1 MTDATSANAV
11 VIERSFD
18 EPAAS
23 IWRLWTQPEHFA
35 AWWGPDGAAVSV
47 VTMDVRV
54 GGRRLVGM
62 SMQTPGGEMR
72 MWFTGEHL
80 EVVVNERLVYT
91 ESMCD
96 EDGTVILPADM
107 GMPPGH
113 PATTTVTVELRE
125 VAGRTTMVLTHAGI
139 PADSP
144 GAAGWQMALDKLTGY
159 VETLRSRSA

>member
-1 MTDATSANAV
+1 MTDTTSASAV
-11 VIERSFD
+11 VIERTL
-18 EPAAS
+18 EQPAAL
-23 IWRLWTQPEHFA
+23 IWQLWTEPEHFA
-35 AWWGPDGAAVSV
+35 AWYGPDGAVISV

-80 EVVVNERLVYT
+80 EVVANERLICT
-91 ESMCD
+91 ESMCS
-96 EDGTVILPADM
+96 EDGTVISPADM

-113 PATTTVTVELRE
+113 PTTTIVTVELRE
-125 VAGRTTMVLTHAGI
+125 VTGRTTMRLTHAGI

-144 GAAGWQMALDKLTGY
+144 GATGWQMALGKLTGY
-159 VETLRSRSA
+159 AETLRTR